1 MPEPS
6 DLDRS
11 AVRRQFDRR
20 SSHPAAA
27 DFLLREIEGR
37 MLERLELIRL
47 EPACMLDLGCGFGQG
62 LARLGERWPGAVRIG
77 VDLSVRRLAR
87 ARQQSAPAD
96 PGWLR
101 TLMGRFAAAPAGR
114 PGVRIAPVS
123 YLAGDAH
130 ALPLASGCA
139 DLIWSNLM
147 LHWLDD
153 VPAAIAEW
161 HRVIRPDGLLMFSAL
176 GVDTLVEL
184 RRAGAALPQLP
195 DMHDIGDALVK
206 SGFADPV
213 MDTERLTITWRD
225 ASALFTDLRALGG
238 DARHSRARGLAT
250 PRRRAAVLE
259 TLPARLSDAPGAPM
273 PITFEVIY
281 GHAWCAARKPRA
293 DGYAPI
299 EFRPARPT
307 SRP

>member
-47 EPACMLDLGCGFGQG
+47 EPACVLDLGCGFGQG
-62 LARLGERWPGAVRIG
+62 LAWLGERWPGATCIG
-77 VDLSVRRLAR
+77 IDQSVSRLAR
-87 ARQQSAPAD
+87 AQQRATPAD

-101 TLMGRFAAAPAGR
+101 TLMGRFAPAPTMRPAAR
-114 PGVRIAPVS
+114 PLPVT

-130 ALPLASGCA
+130 ALPLASGSA

-153 VPAAIAEW
+153 VPTAIAEW
-161 HRVIRPDGLLMFSAL
+161 HRVIRPEGLLMFSAL
-176 GVDTLVEL
+176 GVDTLAEL
-184 RRAGAALPQLP
+184 RRAGAALPQWP

-225 ASALFTDLRALGG
+225 ARTLFTDLRALGG
-238 DARHSRARGLAT
+238 DARRTRPNGLVT
-250 PRRRAAVLE
+250 PRRLDALLQA
-259 TLPARLSDAPGAPM
+259 LPARLSDVQGAPM

-281 GHAWCAARKPRA
+281 GHAWCASRKPRA

-299 EFRPARPT
+299 EFRPARP
-307 SRP
+307 SARR

>member
-47 EPACMLDLGCGFGQG
+47 DPACVLDLGCGFGQG
-62 LARLGERWPGAVRIG
+62 LARLGERWPGATRIG
-77 VDLSVRRLAR
+77 IDLSVSRLAR
-87 ARQQSAPAD
+87 AQQLTTPAD

-101 TLMGRFAAAPAGR
+101 TLMGRFAAAPTTRSAAR
-114 PGVRIAPVS
+114 PLPAT

-130 ALPLASGCA
+130 ALPLASGSA
-139 DLIWSNLM
+139 ELVWSNLM

-153 VPAAIAEW
+153 VPTAIAEW
-161 HRVIRPDGLLMFSAL
+161 HRVIRPEGLLMFSAL

-184 RRAGAALPQLP
+184 RRAGAALPQWP

-225 ASALFTDLRALGG
+225 ARALFTDLRALGG
-238 DARHSRARGLAT
+238 DARRTRAHGLVT
-250 PRRRAAVLE
+250 PRRLDHLLQA
-259 TLPARLSDAPGAPM
+259 LPAALSDASGAPM
-273 PITFEVIY
+273 SITFEVIY
-281 GHAWCAARKPRA
+281 GHAWCASRKPRA

-299 EFRPARPT
+299 EFSPARPNL
-307 SRP
+307 RR